1 MDTLPQDPLPT
12 PDVDELALS
21 RRKFLRNA
29 ALTGGGLVAAA
40 GLAACAPA
48 ATGAGWTFGPDLAP
62 GSAPPEAGASPSAS
76 AAQATMTLTLPRRLR
91 TRPAADLNG

>member
-1 MDTLPQDPLPT
+1 MDTLPQDTLPT
-12 PDVDELALS
+12 PDVDESALS

-48 ATGAGWTFGPDLAP
+48 AGGAGWTFGP
-62 GSAPPEAGASPSAS
+62 
-76 AAQATMTLTLPRRLR
+76 
-91 TRPAADLNG
+91 